1 MGYNM
6 GQVLEEL
13 LNSIVNARH
22 SSDRTSRELALQYE
36 RDELMRM
43 FPVPFVELANVE
55 VELKFSF
62 ESPSVEEGPLPY
74 IQSETSEERDAIM
87 MPAPD
92 TEPIPSPY
100 PYPPRPL
107 PVPMY
112 ENPMQSVM
120 LRADELAKLPPECV
134 SSIKLSLN
142 VSNYEWNVID
152 RKDGA
157 PTRRFVRR

>member
-1 MGYNM
+1 MGYDM
-6 GQVLEEL
+6 GQVLGDL
-13 LNSIVNARH
+13 LNSIVTARNT
-22 SSDRTSRELALQYE
+22 SDRTSRDLALQYE

-55 VELKFSF
+55 VELKFAF
-62 ESPSVEEGPLPY
+62 ESPPVAEGPLPY

-100 PYPPRPL
+100 LPRPL
-107 PVPMY
+107 PVPMN
-112 ENPMQSVM
+112 ERPMQSVM

-142 VSNYEWNVID
+142 VSNYEWSVLD
-152 RKDGA
+152 RKDGTPA
-157 PTRRFVRR
+157 RRFVRS